1 MGNTLKMDKQEV
13 IKRLLIFGWTNR
25 KINRSTGIHRDTISI
40 YRRRWVQE
48 QRASSSVHSDQSSGD
63 PAPGG
68 VQNMGQNRPLEGE
81 RKCPP
86 GQVAHFEV
94 PTDSKAEDQ
103 RSSKSRVAVYD
114 TEIKA
119 KLKSGQ
125 NARSI
130 YQDLYV
136 EESYRG
142 SYDSVKR
149 YVREQKQKAPK
160 LYARIETLAG
170 VEVQVDFG
178 QGAPTLKNG
187 RYVRPWLFV
196 MTLSHSRMSFE
207 KVVWHQD
214 VETFIRCHEEAFE
227 SFGGVTRTLLLD
239 NLKSGVLKAHLYEP
253 ELNPLYEA
261 YSKHAGFIPLPCRV
275 ATPEHKGKVES
286 NVDYVQNNALG
297 GKHFESLDA
306 QNAHL
311 RNWNRTWARTR
322 IHGTTKRQVSAM
334 FSEEQPVLQ
343 PVPGKSFAHF
353 HVGSRKVNAL
363 DSHVEVKGAF
373 YPIPPKYMGK
383 QVTVHFNSKWVKVLY
398 RGKVIQWLGVT
409 RKGSFHPDRSCFPEN
424 KSMDQNS
431 WQKKLLRTC
440 DETGGDVRCWAD
452 QALSERGLLAYRAIQ
467 GVLSLRSKY
476 PLRDLN
482 RACKL
487 ACERGGFSYH
497 LIRNYLEEGI
507 MKQEEQQLD
516 QRLQQT
522 SDIIRSPQEYAHMI
536 EAFEGMES

>member
-1 MGNTLKMDKQEV
+1 MDKHDLIQ
-13 IKRLLIFGWTNR
+13 RLFKAGWSDR
-25 KINRSTGIHRDTISI
+25 KINRNTGINRRTLSK
-40 YRRRWVQE
+40 YRKTYAIKRTSSQSDDDRHTDGE
-48 QRASSSVHSDQSSGD
+48 QRFISAPLISQNAPLIGD
-63 PAPGG
+63 S
-68 VQNMGQNRPLEGE
+68 
-81 RKCPP
+81 KCPP
-86 GQVAHFEV
+86 GQVAYFEV
-94 PTDSKAEDQ
+94 PTDSNAEDQ
-103 RSSKSRVAVYD
+103 HSSKSRVAVYD

-119 KLKSGQ
+119 KLKAGQ
-125 NARSI
+125 NGRSI

-149 YVREQKQKAPK
+149 YVRNQKKKAPK
-160 LYARIETLAG
+160 LYARIETLPG
-170 VEVQVDFG
+170 VEAQVDFG
-178 QGAPTLKNG
+178 QGAPTLKKG

-227 SFGGVTRTLLLD
+227 SFGGVTKTLLLD

-253 ELNPLYEA
+253 ELNPLYEE
-261 YSKHAGFIPLPCRV
+261 YSKHAGFIPLPCRI

-297 GKHFESLDA
+297 GKRFESLDA

-363 DSHVEVKGAF
+363 DSHVEVNGAF

-409 RKGSFHPDRSCFPEN
+409 RKGSFHSDRSCLPEN
-424 KSMDQNS
+424 KSMDQNA

-440 DETGGDVRCWAD
+440 DESGGDVRCWAD

-487 ACERGGFSYH
+487 ACERGSFSYH
-497 LIRNYLEEGI
+497 LIRNYLEGGI

-522 SDIIRSPQEYAHMI
+522 SDIIRSPLEYAHMI

>member
-1 MGNTLKMDKQEV
+1 MGNTLKMDKHDLIQ
-13 IKRLLIFGWTNR
+13 RLFKAGWSDR
-25 KINRSTGIHRDTISI
+25 KINRNTGINRRTLSK
-40 YRRRWVQE
+40 YRKTYAIKRTSSQSDDDRHTAGE
-48 QRASSSVHSDQSSGD
+48 QRFISAPLISQNAPLIGD
-63 PAPGG
+63 S
-68 VQNMGQNRPLEGE
+68 
-81 RKCPP
+81 KCPP
-86 GQVAHFEV
+86 GQVAYFEV
-94 PTDSKAEDQ
+94 PTDSNAEDQ
-103 RSSKSRVAVYD
+103 HSSKSRVAVYD

-119 KLKSGQ
+119 KLKAGQ

-149 YVREQKQKAPK
+149 YVRNQKKKAPK
-160 LYARIETLAG
+160 LYARIETLPG
-170 VEVQVDFG
+170 VEAQVDFG
-178 QGAPTLKNG
+178 QGAPTLKKG

-227 SFGGVTRTLLLD
+227 SFGGVTKTLLLD

-253 ELNPLYEA
+253 ELNPLYEE
-261 YSKHAGFIPLPCRV
+261 YSKHAGFIPLPCRI

-297 GKHFESLDA
+297 GKRFESLDA

-322 IHGTTKRQVSAM
+322 IHGTTKRQVCAM

-363 DSHVEVKGAF
+363 DSHVEVNGAF

-383 QVTVHFNSKWVKVLY
+383 QVTVHFNSEWVKVLY
-398 RGKVIQWLGVT
+398 QGKVIQWLGVT
-409 RKGSFHPDRSCFPEN
+409 RKGSFHSDRSCLPEN
-424 KSMDQNS
+424 KSMDQNA

-440 DETGGDVRCWAD
+440 DESGGDVRCWAD

-487 ACERGGFSYH
+487 ACERGSFSYH

-522 SDIIRSPQEYAHMI
+522 SDIIRSPQEYAHLI
-536 EAFEGMES
+536 EAFGGVES

>member
-1 MGNTLKMDKQEV
+1 MGNTLKMDKHDLIQ
-13 IKRLLIFGWTNR
+13 RLFKAGWSDR
-25 KINRSTGIHRDTISI
+25 KINRNTGINRRTLSK
-40 YRRRWVQE
+40 YRKTYAIKRTSSQSDDDRHTDGE
-48 QRASSSVHSDQSSGD
+48 QRFISAPLISQNAPLIGD
-63 PAPGG
+63 S
-68 VQNMGQNRPLEGE
+68 
-81 RKCPP
+81 KCPP
-86 GQVAHFEV
+86 GQVAYFEV
-94 PTDSKAEDQ
+94 PTDSNAEDQ
-103 RSSKSRVAVYD
+103 HSSKSRVAVYD

-119 KLKSGQ
+119 KLKAGQ

-149 YVREQKQKAPK
+149 YVRNQKKKAPK
-160 LYARIETLAG
+160 LYARIETLPG
-170 VEVQVDFG
+170 VEAQVDFG

-297 GKHFESLDA
+297 GKRFESLDA

-440 DETGGDVRCWAD
+440 DETGRDVRRWAD
-452 QALSERGLLAYRAIQ
+452 QTLSVRGLLAYRAIQ
-467 GVLSLRSKY
+467 GVLSLRNKY
-476 PLRDLN
+476 PVRDLN
-482 RACKL
+482 KACKL
-487 ACERGGFSYH
+487 ACERGSFSYH

-507 MKQEEQQLD
+507 MKHEEQQLD

-522 SDIIRSPQEYAHMI
+522 SDIIRSPLEYAHI
-536 EAFEGMES
+536 VGEFEGVES

>member
-1 MGNTLKMDKQEV
+1 MGNTLKMDKHDL
-13 IKRLLIFGWTNR
+13 IKRLFKAGWSDR
-25 KINRSTGIHRDTISI
+25 KINRSTGINRRTLSK
-40 YRRRWVQE
+40 YRKTY
-48 QRASSSVHSDQSSGD
+48 ASKQTGLESDDDRHTDGEVSLVNDSLTSQNAPLIGD
-63 PAPGG
+63 S
-68 VQNMGQNRPLEGE
+68 
-81 RKCPP
+81 KCPP

-94 PTDSKAEDQ
+94 PTDSKAEDK
-103 RSSKSRVAVYD
+103 RPSKSRVAVYD
-114 TEIKA
+114 KEIKE
-119 KLKSGQ
+119 KLKAGQ
-125 NARSI
+125 NARSV

-149 YVREQKQKAPK
+149 YVRDQKKKSPK
-160 LYARIETLAG
+160 LYARIETLPG
-170 VEVQVDFG
+170 VEAQVDFG

-227 SFGGVTRTLLLD
+227 SFAGVTNTLLLD

-253 ELNPLYEA
+253 ELNPLYEE

-286 NVDYVQNNALG
+286 NVDYVQDNALG
-297 GKHFESLDA
+297 GKRFESLDE

-311 RNWNRTWARTR
+311 RNWNRTWASTR

-334 FSEEQPVLQ
+334 FKEEQPVLQ
-343 PVPGKSFAHF
+343 PVSEKSFAHF

-363 DSHVEVKGAF
+363 DSHVEVGGAF
-373 YPIPPKYMGK
+373 YPIPPRYMGK
-383 QVTVHFNSKWVKVLY
+383 KVAVHFNSEWVKVLY
-398 RGKVIQWLGVT
+398 QGEVIQWLSTT
-409 RKGSFHPDRSCFPEN
+409 RKGSFHPDRSCLPEN
-424 KSMDQNS
+424 KSMDQNA

-440 DETGGDVRCWAD
+440 AETGRDVRRWAD
-452 QALSERGLLAYRAIQ
+452 QTLSVRGLLAYRAIQ
-467 GVLSLRSKY
+467 GVLALRNKY
-476 PLRDLN
+476 PVRDLN
-482 RACKL
+482 KACGL
-487 ACERGGFSYH
+487 ACERGSFSYH

-507 MKQEEQQLD
+507 MKNEEQQLD
-516 QRLQQT
+516 LRLQQT
-522 SDIIRSPQEYAHMI
+522 SDIIRSPREYAQI
-536 EAFEGMES
+536 VGELEGVES